1 MGPTTRRWI
10 TVIGVVGHLARMV
23 AFGLIGIFVFRA
35 AIDYAPRRRSGWTAR
50 SRSSRTRA
58 TARCCSAVVAAG
70 LVAFGLYSI
79 ADARYR
85 RI

>member
-1 MGPTTRRWI
+1 MDGALSK
-10 TVIGVVGHLARMV
+10 LAHQTY
-23 AFGLIGIFVFRA
+23 G
-35 AIDYAPRRRSGWTAR
+35 TALLF
-50 SRSSRTRA
+50 
-58 TARCCSAVVAAG
+58 VVAAG